1 MNSNSALQSHEFVN
15 VSDDDT
21 VVLEH
26 IACMQFRIWS
36 LMKLYL

>member
-1 MNSNSALQSHEFVN
+1 MNSNSALQCHEFVN
-15 VSDDDT
+15 MSDNDT

-26 IACMQFRIWS
+26 IACMQFRLWY